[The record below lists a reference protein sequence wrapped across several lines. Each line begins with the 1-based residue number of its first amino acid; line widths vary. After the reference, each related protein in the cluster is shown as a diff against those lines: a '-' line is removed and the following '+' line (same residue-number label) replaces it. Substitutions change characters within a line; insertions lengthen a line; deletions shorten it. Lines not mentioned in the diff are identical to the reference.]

1 MSKYYVMQ
9 MLSEGFSPI
18 LKFSTT
24 DPVIAFATRDDLA
37 KQYPDKTFTVLTEA
51 ARSAS
56 SMIRYS
62 VCVIA
67 FGNLFSEVYATSNK
81 TVAQIVCKDL
91 EERFTDDKFVIR
103 ESPVTED
110 PQS

>member
-9 MLSEGFSPI
+9 MFSGDFSPI
-18 LKFSTT
+18 LKYTT
-24 DPVIAFATRDDLA
+24 ADPIIAFATRDDLA
-37 KQYPDKTFTVLTEA
+37 KQYPEKTFTVLTEA
-51 ARSAS
+51 VRSAS

-67 FGNLFSEVYATSNK
+67 FGGLFSEVYTTSNK

-103 ESPVTED
+103 ESPITED